1 MSSVRIDL
9 GHYQTDGV
17 KVFSGRPSGRAVRQR
32 SGFTSKMLTAE
43 QLTLIIPDNTF
54 DVNPSFLEE
63 LIREVVAQIG
73 GNAFIKKFRLDSK
86 PEKRFMDDVHEAIGR
101 IDLSYSPLSYLC

>member
-1 MSSVRIDL
+1 MGNVTIDL
-9 GHYQTDGV
+9 GTYQSNGV
-17 KVFSGRPSGRAVRQR
+17 KVFSGRPSGKAVRQR
-32 SGFTSKMLTAE
+32 SGFTNKMLDAE
-43 QLTLIIPDNTF
+43 ELTLVIPADTF

-101 IDLSYSPLSYLC
+101 IDLSYSPLSYLF

>member
-1 MSSVRIDL
+1 MKSVTIDL
-9 GHYQTDGV
+9 KDYQTNGV

-32 SGFTSKMLTAE
+32 SGFTNKMLGADL
-43 QLTLIIPDNTF
+43 LTLVIPLDTF

-63 LIREVVAQIG
+63 LIREVVAEIG
-73 GNAFIKKFRLDSK
+73 GDAFISKFELDSK

-101 IDLSYSPLSYLC
+101 IDLNYSPLTHLA

>member
-1 MSSVRIDL
+1 MGNVTIDL
-9 GHYQTDGV
+9 GTYQSNGV
-17 KVFSGRPSGRAVRQR
+17 KVFSGRPSGKAVRQR
-32 SGFTSKMLTAE
+32 SGLV
-43 QLTLIIPDNTF
+43 IPADTF

-101 IDLSYSPLSYLC
+101 IDLSYSPLSYLF